1 MNTNPKRIDV
11 HHHILPPA
19 FISALNSLNVPWTG
33 GPEIPTWSL
42 SQAHDM
48 MGQMGID
55 AAVASASPGVYWGG
69 DTGFAVKLA
78 HETNEFLAEVVRDD
92 PDHFGAFA
100 TMPLPDVD
108 ASLRELEY
116 AYDTLGLD
124 GVVLFSS
131 QGGRYLGDPLFDPLF
146 EELERRKAIVFIH
159 PTTLPPG
166 ADATGLTIPYG
177 VAEFTFDTTRAITN
191 MLYSGTLERF
201 PSIRYIVSHA
211 GGTIPYLAWRISGA
225 SYLPELR
232 DRAPRRTPWHC
243 CRSCTTTPRCLHRST
258 SSPHCVSSC
267 RRRTS
272 CSAATSPTSRRRCW
286 PPRSTGSKTARCS
299 TTGLALRSTT
309 AALWRCSR
317 GSQSRG
323 SRSADLNAA

>member
-1 MNTNPKRIDV
+1 VDMTPNPKRIDV

-33 GPEIPTWSL
+33 GPEIPTWTL
-42 SQAHDM
+42 SQAHDV

-78 HETNEFLAEVVRDD
+78 HETNEFLADVVRDD
-92 PDHFGAFA
+92 PDRFGAFA

-146 EELERRKAIVFIH
+146 EELERREAIVFIH

-191 MLYSGTLERF
+191 VLYSGTLERY
-201 PSIRYIVSHA
+201 PSIRATSFPTPA
-211 GGTIPYLAWRISGA
+211 APSRTSRGA
-225 SYLPELR
+225 SPV
-232 DRAPRRTPWHC
+232 RRT
-243 CRSCTTTPRCLHRST
+243 CRNCGTARPRPTAWPYYRSSTTTPRCRRRST
-258 SSPHCVSSC
+258 CSVRCGSSFPC
-267 RRRTS
+267 RRC
-272 CSAATSPTSRRRCW
+272 CSAATSPM
-286 PPRSTGSKTARCS
+286 
-299 TTGLALRSTT
+299 
-309 AALWRCSR
+309 
-317 GSQSRG
+317 
-323 SRSADLNAA
+323 